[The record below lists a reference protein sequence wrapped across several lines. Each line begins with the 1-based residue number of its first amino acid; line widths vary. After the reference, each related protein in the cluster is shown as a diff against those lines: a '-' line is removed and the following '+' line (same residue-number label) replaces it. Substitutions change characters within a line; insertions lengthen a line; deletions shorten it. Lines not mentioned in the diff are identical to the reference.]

1 MPKNKAKVFVITLI
15 IIIFSSFTALNY
27 VYAKNDEIVDDL
39 VVTINN
45 DDKEINDT
53 HKMEFKVEKNKD
65 VVPGK
70 IAPGMK
76 ATAEIEI
83 NLKEVTSFVDIEV
96 KIDDSKLNKA
106 FKINTK
112 LDEKTIS
119 TSKISKIEAGSI
131 RKLELELI
139 WDEKNIE
146 NTIIGN
152 NAGTIDVPIQ
162 IKVLQHI

>member
-1 MPKNKAKVFVITLI
+1 MQKNKANVFVITLI
-15 IIIFSSFTALNY
+15 IIFSSFTGLNY
-27 VYAKNDEIVDDL
+27 VYAKNNEIVDYL
-39 VVTINN
+39 VVTITN
-45 DDKEINDT
+45 DAKEINDT
-53 HKMEFKVEKNKD
+53 HKIEFKVEKNKD
-65 VVPGK
+65 VVTGK

-96 KIDDSKLNKA
+96 KIDDSNLNKA

-112 LDEKTIS
+112 LDEKTTS

-131 RKLELELI
+131 RKLEIELI
-139 WDEKNIE
+139 WNENNIE

-152 NAGTIDVPIQ
+152 NAETIDVPIQ